1 MWMEGFFSL
10 GSHRGPLQGED
21 LSAESW
27 KTKPSRRIGK
37 GSCKAQSKAGATPPR
52 GWTKWSPGDTMEC
65 SVRRR
70 VAQGDTRKQT
80 VVRL

>member
-37 GSCKAQSKAGATPPR
+37 GSCKAQSKAGATPPPEA
-52 GWTKWSPGDTMEC
+52 GPSGALGTPWN
-65 SVRRR
+65 
-70 VAQGDTRKQT
+70 AA
-80 VVRL
+80 